1 MTALA
6 LLLLACEPHIVA
18 DLQTDDTGSVD
29 DIGDGGV
36 EADGDGGGADTGAE
50 DFSEYDGAT
59 LVVVS
64 PGSGDFYPLDE
75 GVPFIAHL
83 YAADGSEL
91 PADDLVTWST
101 SVDSSWS
108 ATGTDF
114 VDDLPVGVHDISAV
128 ASLPNGDRLG
138 WTVGDVRVQHQDA
151 GTYVGD
157 LMVDFSIEYKG
168 VPYTA
173 TCIGAAT
180 LIVDA
185 WGETAIGES
194 SCTTSLLGYDL
205 SSDYS
210 FDFAI
215 EDAQLEGEAILD
227 LTWFESQF
235 SATGTLGDGELHAE
249 WADSFMGFL
258 DFAGELELARIS
270 LDTE

>member
-1 MTALA
+1 MIALA

-18 DLQTDDTGSVD
+18 DIPPDDTGSID
-29 DIGDGGV
+29 TTGDGG
-36 EADGDGGGADTGAE
+36 ADPTTDGGAADTGE
-50 DFSEYDGAT
+50 PDYSEYDGAT
-59 LVVVS
+59 LEILS
-64 PGSGDFYPLDE
+64 PGSGDFYALDE
-75 GVPFIAHL
+75 GVPFLAHL
-83 YAADGSEL
+83 LAADGSEL
-91 PADDLVTWST
+91 PADDLLTWST

-108 ATGTDF
+108 ATGSDF

-128 ASLPNGDRLG
+128 ADLPNGDRLG

-180 LIVDA
+180 LVVDA
-185 WGETAIGES
+185 WGETAVGDS

-205 SSDYS
+205 TSDYS

-215 EDAQLEGEAILD
+215 DADQLDGEAILD

-235 SATGTLGDGELHAE
+235 SATGTLGDGDLQAD
-249 WADSFMGFL
+249 WADTFMGFL
-258 DFAGELELARIS
+258 DFAGSLDLTRIS